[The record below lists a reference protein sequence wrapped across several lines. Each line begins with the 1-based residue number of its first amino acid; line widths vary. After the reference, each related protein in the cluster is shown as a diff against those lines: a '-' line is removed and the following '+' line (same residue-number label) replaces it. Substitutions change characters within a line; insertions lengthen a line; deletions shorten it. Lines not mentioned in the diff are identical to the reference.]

1 MTINELWLTNFRN
14 HHKLHVKFEDGITG
28 IIGDNGKGKSSIIE
42 AILFLLT
49 GELFDNAKKED
60 AIKRG
65 YDTGMVVGTFTLNGK
80 KGRLER
86 HLDMSKTVLDYDGK
100 KLKLAK
106 EVKELWDKL
115 LQINPDI
122 VKRVLIAQQ
131 GHLAL
136 LFSGDA
142 SVREKVFQKIFM
154 VPPCDKIRKVI
165 WDGYIK
171 QAPPLIPEED
181 AFALSNSKDNLTFE
195 IAKIKKSIDKLNIFT
210 EAELADKRNRITF
223 LRKCLDDRGKH
234 GVLVVEYNSSKENKD
249 MLQAKL
255 DEISATLKLV
265 NIVAYRSHRASLI
278 QTKAIFDQKIKL
290 DDEIK
295 DIVYPFDKE
304 QLTSYES
311 KVDELTSRMHDYSS
325 KSSVSANTVETL
337 TTELSHISELV
348 GHPKCPTCGHTLDD
362 IASYAASLQERLTKA
377 TEERDL
383 HKSAAL
389 KLKEEYLPIQ
399 TLIEEYYKL
408 QQQEELLNKQLE
420 PLKSLTFDADALTET
435 EQVIEHYAHWENEFN
450 RVQLLLVSAEGHFR
464 VLETEIKQLAKY
476 DKEGK
481 PEDELIILVA
491 EIDRHMNDV
500 RVYQNENV
508 SLRLKEAELTGVV
521 KRIENNKCNREKND
535 KRNKYV
541 ASLTKAYDILESKN
555 FPRKL
560 VLNYADVVTEH
571 LQENLQLFHIPYQ
584 ARVVEGFKIEIIDED
599 DYVLPKASGGQAIQV
614 GLSLHFALHD
624 LFSQSFPL
632 MVIDEGTSHQDG
644 KNRAAYFNI
653 IKNLKAKKKL
663 KQIIII
669 DHDPALS
676 EAVDHII
683 DLNEIEND

>member
-1 MTINELWLTNFRN
+1 
-14 HHKLHVKFEDGITG
+14 
-28 IIGDNGKGKSSIIE
+28 
-42 AILFLLT
+42 
-49 GELFDNAKKED
+49 
-60 AIKRG
+60 
-65 YDTGMVVGTFTLNGK
+65 
-80 KGRLER
+80 
-86 HLDMSKTVLDYDGK
+86 
-100 KLKLAK
+100 
-106 EVKELWDKL
+106 
-115 LQINPDI
+115 
-122 VKRVLIAQQ
+122 
-131 GHLAL
+131 
-136 LFSGDA
+136 
-142 SVREKVFQKIFM
+142 VFQKIFM

-181 AFALSNSKDNLTFE
+181 TFALSSSSDTLTFE
-195 IAKIKKSIDKLNIFT
+195 IAKIRKSIDKLNIFT

-234 GVLVVEYNSSKENKD
+234 GVLVGEFNTAKENRDK
-249 MLQAKL
+249 LQAEL

-278 QTKAIFDQKIKL
+278 QTQSIFAQKTRLL
-290 DDEIK
+290 DETK
-295 DIVYPFDKE
+295 DIVYPFDKA
-304 QLTSYES
+304 QLTIYES

-337 TTELSHISELV
+337 TMELSHISELV
-348 GHPKCPTCGHTLDD
+348 GKPKCPTCGHTLDD
-362 IASYAASLQERLTKA
+362 IESYANSLRERLAKA
-377 TEERDL
+377 IEERDT

-408 QQQEELLNKQLE
+408 QQQEALLNKQLE
-420 PLKSLTFDADALTET
+420 PLKALTFDADALAET
-435 EQVIEHYAHWENEFN
+435 EQVIEHYAHWEKEFN
-450 RVQLLLVSAEGHFR
+450 RVQLLSVSAEGHFR
-464 VLETEIKQLAKY
+464 ILESEIKQLAQY

-481 PEDELIILVA
+481 PEDELITLVE

-500 RVYQNENV
+500 RIYQNENV
-508 SLRLKEAELTGVV
+508 SLRLKEAELAGVV
-521 KRIENNKCNREKND
+521 KRIENNRSNRAKND

-541 ASLTKAYDILESKN
+541 ATLTKAYDILESKN

-599 DYVLPKASGGQAIQV
+599 DNVVPKASGGQQIQL
-614 GLSLHFALHD
+614 GLSLHFALHE

-632 MVIDEGTSHQDG
+632 MIIDEGTSAQDG

-653 IKNLKAKKKL
+653 IKNLRAKKKL

-669 DHDPALS
+669 DHDPALA
-676 EAVDHII
+676 EVVDQLI
-683 DLNEIEND
+683 DLNEIDND